1 MKNNY
6 QSIVKLVGIVFLLTF
21 LLTPV
26 VSAQP
31 ATQYLNI
38 LGSAFNPTSSTQNY
52 STGEGCIWDTGGVGR
67 FSFPVLLPRGSV
79 IKRLEYYFFETD
91 PGAPLFL
98 PSLLLLRKFN
108 PLPSPPT
115 FTNLIAIP
123 LVAIVGKVAFP
134 SGELNIPV
142 ETDCTVDSQCFYELF
157 WQSRA
162 ANTSR
167 LCGARIHYIPPF
179 GAVALPLIQRN

>member
-1 MKNNY
+1 MKKSY
-6 QSIVKLVGIVFLLTF
+6 RPIVQLLGIVFLLTF
-21 LLTPV
+21 LFTPV

-38 LGSAFNPTSSTQNY
+38 LGSAFSPKSSAQNY
-52 STGEGCIWDTGGVGR
+52 DTGEGCIWDTGGVGQ
-67 FSFPVLLPRGSV
+67 FTFPVLLPRGSV
-79 IKRLEYYFFETD
+79 IKRLDYYFFETV
-91 PGAPLFL
+91 PGLL
-98 PSLLLLRKFN
+98 PSILILRKFN

-115 FTNLIAIP
+115 TTGLIAIP
-123 LVAIVGKVAFP
+123 LVAVVGKAVFP
-134 SGELNIPV
+134 SGEFSIPV

-162 ANTSR
+162 AVTSR

-179 GAVALPLIQRN
+179 GAMALPSIQRN